1 MVVLDDLLY
10 LHSKLNKGMELNLYT
25 IANLRSLL
33 TAKEENYLIHF
44 CNTRLSGIPF
54 MSKTSINGLNVSYL
68 HKRLKAVIKLKKIN
82 KVEKTY
88 INILILK
95 LNSINREINLVD

>member
-1 MVVLDDLLY
+1 VVLDDLLY
-10 LHSKLNKGMELNLYT
+10 LHSKLNKGMELDLYT

-33 TAKEENYLIHF
+33 TEKEENYLFHF

-68 HKRLKAVIKLKKIN
+68 HKRLNAVIKLKKID

-88 INILILK
+88 INILIIK
-95 LNSINREINLVD
+95 LNSINRKINLVD